1 MKTAAVI
8 IIGNEV
14 LSGKVADCNSP
25 FLASELRELGVEL
38 RRIAVIP
45 DDIDVISREV
55 ADCSSA
61 YDFVFTSGG
70 VGPTHDDVTMEG
82 VARAFGVATVANE
95 SLLERLCGLCDGP
108 ADESVR
114 KMAEVPEGS
123 EIVEAEGSRFPPVV
137 MRNVYIFP
145 GIPEYLKRKFYALK
159 ERFRSSPFVLRQVY
173 LSEEECVLA
182 PYITEVAAR
191 FPMLSVGSYPKLG
204 LPDYKVIVT
213 IEGIDAAVVD
223 EAVAKLVGLVP
234 MGSVVKTG

>member
-45 DDIDVISREV
+45 DEVDIIAREV
-55 ADCSSA
+55 AECSA
-61 YDFVFTSGG
+61 AHDFVFTSGG
-70 VGPTHDDVTMEG
+70 VGPTHDDVTMQG
-82 VARAFGVATVANE
+82 VAAAFGVATVTNE
-95 SLLERLCGLCDGP
+95 SLLKRLCGLCDGP
-108 ADESVR
+108 ADEAVR
-114 KMAEVPEGS
+114 KMAEVPDGA

-145 GIPEYLKRKFYALK
+145 GIPEYLRRKFHALR
-159 ERFRSSPFVLRQVY
+159 ERFRSRPFVLRQAY
-173 LSEEECVLA
+173 INEEECALA
-182 PYITEVAAR
+182 QHITAVAER
-191 FPMLSVGSYPKLG
+191 YPMLLVGSYPKIG

-213 IEGIDAAVVD
+213 IEGRDAAVVD
-223 EAVAKLVGLVP
+223 EAMGMLLGLVP
-234 MGSVVKTG
+234 QGSLVRTD